1 MLDRALLAR
10 YLRQRAEL
18 GERELF
24 LEGLGAGEALAL
36 LSARPLK
43 SDSGTAGQRDGG
55 RGVRNSAAAF
65 ATIREVLQEPAP
77 AVPISA
83 SPAAPAITAAP
94 AIAAQPSPPSR
105 PRAVLPSAEATER
118 GRGSGALLVLANE
131 AAHCTDCRLHAERR
145 TVVRQEGARDE
156 KVAAVLEKLARVRAS
171 RVRPELDTKVLTSW
185 NALAAR
191 GLIEAGRAFDDPA
204 MTALGVETLREVES
218 AATRGDEVV
227 HEDQCFS
234 RIVDGATG
242 EVLASHAF
250 TSQISILVMMPTT
263 ITFLPLYSSAY
274 GRWMLSGFHRVS
286 SP

>member
-83 SPAAPAITAAP
+83 SPAAPAIAPSRRPRRRRNVARAP
-94 AIAAQPSPPSR
+94 A
-105 PRAVLPSAEATER
+105 L
-118 GRGSGALLVLANE
+118 
-131 AAHCTDCRLHAERR
+131 
-145 TVVRQEGARDE
+145 
-156 KVAAVLEKLARVRAS
+156 
-171 RVRPELDTKVLTSW
+171 
-185 NALAAR
+185 
-191 GLIEAGRAFDDPA
+191 
-204 MTALGVETLREVES
+204 
-218 AATRGDEVV
+218 
-227 HEDQCFS
+227 
-234 RIVDGATG
+234 
-242 EVLASHAF
+242 
-250 TSQISILVMMPTT
+250 
-263 ITFLPLYSSAY
+263 
-274 GRWMLSGFHRVS
+274 
-286 SP
+286 